1 MDVVA
6 IYESR
11 TGTTRRAALTI
22 GDALW
27 ERGIGC
33 RTFPASGGIDA
44 DTVAAADAVLV
55 GTWTDGLFVVGQRPG
70 GRRRLEGVFNG
81 LTGTDSQP
89 GPLAGKPCLLYCTYA
104 VAPGATLSKLQ
115 ELVESAGG
123 EVVGGLAIR
132 RDSIGDGAARM
143 VDAVSGLSR
152 V

>member
-11 TGTTRRAALTI
+11 TGTTRRAALAI

-33 RTFPASGGIDA
+33 RTFPATGGVD
-44 DTVAAADAVLV
+44 ADAVSGADAVIV
-55 GTWTDGLFVVGQRPG
+55 GSWTDGLFVLGQRPG
-70 GRRRLEGVFNG
+70 GRRRLDRVFDG
-81 LTGTDSQP
+81 LSGPDGEP
-89 GPLAGKPCLLYCTYA
+89 GPLTGKPCLVYCTYA
-104 VAPGATLSKLQ
+104 VAPGGTLAKLQ
-115 ELVESAGG
+115 KMVESAGG

-132 RDSIGDGAARM
+132 RDNIGGGAARM
-143 VDAVSGLSR
+143 VDAVAGLSR